1 MKETVLASP
10 IHEAFF
16 QYSDIGMSYLY
27 CGDGSHK
34 FKKYAEDG
42 KALPACLTSIIYR
55 ALQNSIRNS
64 KSEDFVPISI
74 EVLTQDIPQIMQEA
88 KDGKN
93 LSEIMK
99 EIDEKIEY
107 EGAKRLSDV
116 EIEQLKKEE
125 ATFKKPKPII
135 MESLVTNALTQNQV
149 RDAQVLQSQASHFYD
164 DKDNKWFYSPKE
176 I

>member
-1 MKETVLASP
+1 
-10 IHEAFF
+10 
-16 QYSDIGMSYLY
+16 
-27 CGDGSHK
+27 
-34 FKKYAEDG
+34 
-42 KALPACLTSIIYR
+42 
-55 ALQNSIRNS
+55 
-64 KSEDFVPISI
+64 
-74 EVLTQDIPQIMQEA
+74 MQEA

-125 ATFKKPKPII
+125 ATFKKPKPIS